1 MEYDRDFIR
10 GLQYLSGMT
19 TCGGFGRTRHTKI
32 IVETPAFYA
41 DGAVDYRPRA
51 TAHQIEMSNDF
62 MQRVSA
68 YDQWVYAPN
77 SLFSALKE
85 NLSQQSNP
93 TDAQ

>member
-1 MEYDRDFIR
+1 
-10 GLQYLSGMT
+10 MT
-19 TCGGFGRTRHTKI
+19 TCGGFGRSRDMKI
-32 IVETPAFYA
+32 KIDKVTVFHENGRMDARAPTNIV
-41 DGAVDYRPRA
+41 
-51 TAHQIEMSNDF
+51 HQVAMSNDF

-77 SLFSALKE
+77 SLFNALKE